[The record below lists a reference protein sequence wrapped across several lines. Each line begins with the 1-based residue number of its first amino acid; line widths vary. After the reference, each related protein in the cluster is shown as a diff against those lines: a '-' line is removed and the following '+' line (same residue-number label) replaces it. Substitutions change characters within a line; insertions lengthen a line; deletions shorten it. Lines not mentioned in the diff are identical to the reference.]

1 MRMKPALL
9 LAAMGLLGSLHA
21 ATITINYADSASVGG
36 GPAGNSILKASG
48 QFQVLATGWEAGA
61 GSGPFAAARLRDYGT
76 AGLGVCT
83 VSEGTA
89 ASDCSSQGS
98 PSEHQLDNVGQR
110 EIVMFQFSH
119 ADLGKI
125 AVTNIT
131 VTLGSLAGDWDVS
144 YWLGNT
150 TSSFNSSSLTG
161 LNTTTDLTNE
171 GFGTR
176 VDVFNN
182 GNNPALA
189 NNNGTV
195 TFNIGN
201 ALGFNTLLFGPTF
214 ASSYTDNDGF
224 KITSITFH
232 FDPTVPGNDQ
242 VPEPGTYVLLGA
254 GLLGICLMRRKK

>member
-1 MRMKPALL
+1 MKSAIL

-21 ATITINYADSASVGG
+21 ATITINYADSSSVGAG
-36 GPAGNSILKASG
+36 AVGNSIQKTSG
-48 QFQVLATGWEAGA
+48 QFQVLATGWEAGT
-61 GSGPFAAARLRDYGT
+61 GSGPFAAARLRDYGSF
-76 AGLGVCT
+76 GLGVCT
-83 VSEGTA
+83 ASEGTF
-89 ASDCSSQGS
+89 SNDCSSSGN
-98 PSEHQLDNVGQR
+98 PSEHQADNLGQR
-110 EIVMFQFSH
+110 EIVMFQFSNQ
-119 ADLGKI
+119 DLGKI

-131 VTLGSLAGDWDVS
+131 VTMKSLASDWDIS

-161 LNTTTDLTNE
+161 LNTTTDLTNA

-195 TFNIGN
+195 TFNISN

-214 ASSYTDNDGF
+214 ASSYTGNDGF
-224 KITSITFH
+224 KITSIAFH
-232 FDPTVPGNDQ
+232 FDPTIPGNEQ

-254 GLLGICLMRRKK
+254 GLLGIGLMRRKK

>member
-1 MRMKPALL
+1 MKAGIL

-21 ATITINYADSASVGG
+21 ATITINYADSASTSGG
-36 GPAGNSILKASG
+36 NPGNEITRLNG
-48 QFQVLATGWEAGA
+48 QFQVMATGWEAGT

-76 AGLGVCT
+76 GGLGVCT
-83 VSEGTA
+83 VSEGTLS
-89 ASDCSSQGS
+89 SDCASSGN
-98 PSEHQLDNVGQR
+98 PSEHQADNLGQR
-110 EIVMFQFSH
+110 EIVMFQFSNQ
-119 ADLGKI
+119 DLGKI

-131 VTLGSLAGDWDVS
+131 VTMKSLASDWDIS

-161 LNTTTDLTNE
+161 LNTTTDLTNA

-195 TFNIGN
+195 TFNISN

-214 ASSYTDNDGF
+214 ASGYTGNDGF
-224 KITSITFH
+224 KITSIAFR
-232 FDPTVPGNDQ
+232 FDPTIPGNEQ

-254 GLLGICLMRRKK
+254 GLLGIGLMRRKK